1 MEKPNDVNYKT
12 CALLAQTTDGKEQPN
27 IILLGAT
34 QKYLKDK
41 PHGPHK
47 KPEVN
52 LGAREGQ
59 AVPASYKTPTVF
71 CGFLPFPSSALYN
84 IVCPFVLFILAIAL
98 WFLFDLLLRQLKI

>member
-52 LGAREGQ
+52 LGAREEQ
-59 AVPASYKTPTVF
+59 AVPASYKTP
-71 CGFLPFPSSALYN
+71 
-84 IVCPFVLFILAIAL
+84 IVLQYCRQNLNVL
-98 WFLFDLLLRQLKI
+98 WFSSFSV